1 VNPKFTGF
9 IFSRITMIKSIFLG
23 GLKSLEE
30 TLPQLE
36 NKNKNKRLQKLSKSE
51 PVVRF
56 SKPKDLMFK
65 VAIP

>member
-1 VNPKFTGF
+1 
-9 IFSRITMIKSIFLG
+9 MIKSIFLG